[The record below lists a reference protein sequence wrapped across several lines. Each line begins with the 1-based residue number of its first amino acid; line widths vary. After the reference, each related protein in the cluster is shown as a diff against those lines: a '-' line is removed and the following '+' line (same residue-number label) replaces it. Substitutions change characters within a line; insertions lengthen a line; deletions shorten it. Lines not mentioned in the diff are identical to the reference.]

1 MIYKHVCG
9 LPIGPATLL
18 NFKMKPRVKPESI
31 ILIYNTHTFGA
42 RINIDFRVSSL
53 RKADVSENPVAT

>member
-1 MIYKHVCG
+1 MWHCTIRPV
-9 LPIGPATLL
+9 ALL
-18 NFKMKPRVKPESI
+18 NFKIKPRE
-31 ILIYNTHTFGA
+31 NRHTFGA